1 MKRSV
6 SHHDFLLKT
15 LRHPQ
20 EAAAYLDAVAE
31 DGHLHDILKAIRN
44 VVDAQGGLLKLG
56 QKTGLSRTTL
66 YKTLSEGGNPELA
79 TLEKILG
86 VFKLRIGFARQIKA
100 A

>member
-1 MKRSV
+1 MKSFV
-6 SHHDFLLKT
+6 SHHDFLLES
-15 LRHPQ
+15 LRDPE

-31 DGHLHDILKAIRN
+31 DGSLRDILKAIRN

-56 QKTGLSRTTL
+56 RKTGLSRTTL
-66 YKTLSEGGNPELA
+66 YRTLSEGGNPEFS

-86 VFKLRIGFARQIKA
+86 VYDLRLGFARLKKA